1 MPCPGIFFKNNYVA
15 CFSEAW
21 VQSDNLSGWQ
31 VKDSVQIDPR
41 TKPQTTRHSTV
52 PLPGSVID
60 YSEEV
65 QEHPSCVI
73 ESMVEDTPEQG
84 K

>member
-1 MPCPGIFFKNNYVA
+1 M
-15 CFSEAW
+15 
-21 VQSDNLSGWQ
+21 QSDNLSGWQ
-31 VKDSVQIDPR
+31 VKDSVRIDPR